1 MHNPASA
8 TNGLKG
14 GRPPKYNRDKIITM
28 YQSGLTKDQIAT
40 QLNCSWRT
48 VHRVTKQIHEPN
60 ANLVK
65 SYS

>member
-14 GRPPKYNRDKIITM
+14 GHPPKYNRDKIITM
-28 YQSGLTKDQIAT
+28 YQSGLTKDQIAA

-48 VHRVTKQIHEPN
+48 VHRVLRNCKQFQSHID
-60 ANLVK
+60 K
-65 SYS
+65 S